1 VISEPRNTV
10 TTTAVETS
18 GPLFLPR
25 VPFNG
30 GCSSM
35 QPRLFVAVLFTVLV
49 AGVSCS
55 TRHVDK
61 PPRGIRVTMNH
72 SDTTTSHDSTSRAR
86 LHPPVASKRPVPLEM
101 HGQTR
106 TDDYYWLREREN
118 PEVISYLQDENA
130 YLEAMTAHTAGMRQT
145 LFDEI
150 VERIPQTDVEVPVR
164 LDDFFY
170 YRRYEE
176 GLEYPIYARRKYS
189 LDTQEEVLLDV
200 NELAEGHDYYSVAGV
215 NVSIEHD
222 ILAFASDSV
231 SRGIY
236 TLRFKDLKTGRIL
249 PERIEG
255 VTANSAW
262 AKDNRTIFYTKQH
275 PETLRWYQV
284 YRHVLGTDPSQDELV
299 YEEDDDTFNSY
310 VYRTKS
316 KDYIV
321 IGSSQTMTDEYRIV
335 DASRPMDS
343 FEVFVPRERGHEH
356 SINHAGNSFYIRTND
371 GARNFRLMKTADT
384 ATSRENWVEVI
395 PHRENVY
402 LGSFEVFRSTLVV
415 SERENALTNLRIIP
429 FEGDDDHYIRFE
441 EPAYLVWIGENPEY
455 DTETLRFNY
464 TSMTTPQSVYDYD
477 MATGERT
484 LMKRDEVGGG
494 FDPDDYATERV
505 WATARD
511 GRKVPVSIV
520 YNRHE
525 YRRDGGHPL
534 LLYAYGSYGL
544 SSEPTFNS
552 MRLSLLDRGFAWAIA
567 HIRGGQELGR
577 EWYEEGKL
585 FHKKNSFTD
594 FIDVAEFLIEND
606 YADPDRI
613 FAYGGS
619 AGGLLMG
626 AVVNMRPDLWR
637 GVVAAV
643 PFVDVVTTMLDA
655 DIPLTTSEY
664 DEWGNPNRKEDYDY
678 ILSYSPYD
686 QVEAKAYP
694 NMLVTTGLHDPQ
706 VQYWE
711 PAKWVAKLR
720 AMKTD
725 DNLLL
730 LETDMDSGH
739 GGTTGRFKRHHRTAM
754 VYAFLLDL
762 AGE

>member
-1 VISEPRNTV
+1 MKLHFSAAVVLSALV
-10 TTTAVETS
+10 TAVACTTA
-18 GPLFLPR
+18 R
-25 VPFNG
+25 D
-30 GCSSM
+30 
-35 QPRLFVAVLFTVLV
+35 
-49 AGVSCS
+49 
-55 TRHVDK
+55 DK
-61 PPRGIRVTMNH
+61 PTRGIRVTMNPIE
-72 SDTTTSHDSTSRAR
+72 TTVSEQMTDRASTP
-86 LHPPVASKRPVPLEM
+86 PPVAAKRPTPLEM

-106 TDDYYWLREREN
+106 VDDYYWLRDRDN
-118 PEVISYLQDENA
+118 PEVIA
-130 YLEAMTAHTAGMRQT
+130 YLEAENAYRETMTAHTARLQQT
-145 LFDEI
+145 LFEEI

-164 LDDFFY
+164 IDDFYY

-176 GLEYPIYARRKYS
+176 ELEYPIYARRKGS
-189 LDTQEEVLLDV
+189 LDAPEEILLDV

-231 SRGIY
+231 GRRIY
-236 TLRFKDLKTGRIL
+236 TLRFKDLRTGEMLPGRI
-249 PERIEG
+249 EN

-275 PETLRWYQV
+275 PETLRWYRI
-284 YRHVLGTDPSQDELV
+284 YRHVVGTDPSEDEMV
-299 YEEDDDTFNSY
+299 YEEADETFSSY

-321 IGSSQTMTDEYRIV
+321 IGSSQTIADEYRII
-335 DASRPMDS
+335 DASRPTGTPR
-343 FEVFVPRERGHEH
+343 VFTPRERGHEH
-356 SINHAGNSFYIRTND
+356 SINHAGDTFYIRTND
-371 GARNFRLMKTADT
+371 GARNFRLMKTPES
-384 ATSRENWVEVI
+384 ATSRDNWVEVI

-402 LGSFEVFRSTLVV
+402 LGGFEVFRTLLVV
-415 SERENALTNLRIIP
+415 SERENALTQLRIIP
-429 FEGDDDHYIRFE
+429 FSGEGEHYIRFD
-441 EPAYLVWIGENPEY
+441 EPAYYVSIGENPEY
-455 DTETLRFNY
+455 DTEVLRFEY
-464 TSMTTPQSVYDYD
+464 TSMTTPWSVYDYD
-477 MATGERT
+477 TSSGERT
-484 LMKRDEVGGG
+484 LMKREEVGGG
-494 FDPDDYATERV
+494 FNPADYATERV
-505 WATARD
+505 SAVARD
-511 GRKVPVSIV
+511 GRRIPVSIV

-534 LLYAYGSYGL
+534 LLYAYGSYGS

-552 MRLSLLDRGFAWAIA
+552 ARLSLLDRGFAWAVA
-567 HIRGGQELGR
+567 HVRGGQELGR

-585 FHKKNSFTD
+585 FHKKNTFTD
-594 FIDVAEFLIEND
+594 FIDVAEFLIEQD
-606 YADPDRI
+606 YADPDRL

-626 AVVNMRPDLWR
+626 AVANMRPELWR
-637 GVVAAV
+637 GIVAAV

-686 QVEAKAYP
+686 QVEGKAYP
-694 NMLVTTGLHDPQ
+694 SMLVTTGLHDSQ

-739 GGTTGRFKRHHRTAM
+739 GGTTGRFKRHHRTAR
-754 VYAFLLDL
+754 VWAFLLDL
-762 AGE
+762 AAEQGRD

>member
-1 VISEPRNTV
+1 MNT
-10 TTTAVETS
+10 
-18 GPLFLPR
+18 
-25 VPFNG
+25 
-30 GCSSM
+30 
-35 QPRLFVAVLFTVLV
+35 RLLSTVLFCVIV
-49 AGVSCS
+49 ATVSCS
-55 TRHVDK
+55 TGRTDE
-61 PPRGIRVTMNH
+61 PSRGIRVTMNQ
-72 SDTTTSHDSTSRAR
+72 SHPTGTEDLTAPVTPD
-86 LHPPVASKRPVPLEM
+86 PPLAEKRPRRLET

-106 TDDYYWLREREN
+106 LDDYYWLREREN
-118 PEVISYLQDENA
+118 PEVIAYLQEENA
-130 YLEAMTAHTAGMRQT
+130 YFEAMTAHTDDLRQT
-145 LFDEI
+145 LFQEI
-150 VERIPQTDVEVPVR
+150 VARIPQTDVEVPVR

-176 GLEYPIYARRKYS
+176 GLEYPIYARRKGS
-189 LDTQEEVLLDV
+189 LDASEEIVLDV
-200 NELAEGHDYYSVAGV
+200 NELAEGHDYYSVTGV

-231 SRGIY
+231 GRRIY
-236 TLRFKDLKTGRIL
+236 TLRFKDLRTGEMLPGRI
-249 PERIEG
+249 EN

-275 PETLRWYQV
+275 PETLRWYRI
-284 YRHVLGTDPSQDELV
+284 YRHVVGTDPSEDEMV
-299 YEEDDDTFNSY
+299 YEEMDETFSSY

-321 IGSSQTMTDEYRIV
+321 IGSSQTMADEYRII
-335 DASRPMDS
+335 DAGRPTDAPR
-343 FEVFVPRERGHEH
+343 VFTPRERGHEH
-356 SINHAGNSFYIRTND
+356 SINHAGDTFYIRTND
-371 GARNFRLMKTADT
+371 GARNFRLMKTPES
-384 ATSRENWVEVI
+384 ATSRDNWVEVI

-402 LGSFEVFRSTLVV
+402 LGGFEVFRTLLVV
-415 SERENALTNLRIIP
+415 SERENALTQLRIIP
-429 FEGDDDHYIRFE
+429 FSGEGEHYIRFD
-441 EPAYLVWIGENPEY
+441 EPAYYVSIGENPEY
-455 DTETLRFNY
+455 DTEVLRFEY
-464 TSMTTPQSVYDYD
+464 TSMTTPWSVYDYD
-477 MATGERT
+477 TSSGERT
-484 LMKRDEVGGG
+484 LMKREEVGGG

-505 WATARD
+505 WAAARD
-511 GRKVPVSIV
+511 GRQIPVSIV

-534 LLYAYGSYGL
+534 LLYAYGSYGS

-552 MRLSLLDRGFAWAIA
+552 ARLSLLDRGFAWAIA
-567 HIRGGQELGR
+567 HVRGGQELGR

-585 FHKKNSFTD
+585 FHKKNTFTD
-594 FIDVAEFLIEND
+594 FIDVAEFLVANS
-606 YADPDRI
+606 YADPDRL

-626 AVVNMRPDLWR
+626 AVANMRPELWR
-637 GVVAAV
+637 GIVAAV

-655 DIPLTTSEY
+655 EIPLTTSEY
-664 DEWGNPNRKEDYDY
+664 DEWGNPNRREDYAY

-694 NMLVTTGLHDPQ
+694 NMLVTTGLHDSQ

-720 AMKTD
+720 SMKTD

-762 AGE
+762 AGERE

>member
-1 VISEPRNTV
+1 MNT
-10 TTTAVETS
+10 
-18 GPLFLPR
+18 
-25 VPFNG
+25 
-30 GCSSM
+30 
-35 QPRLFVAVLFTVLV
+35 RLVSIVLFTALV
-49 AGVSCS
+49 ATVSC
-55 TRHVDK
+55 TTGRTEE
-61 PPRGIRVTMNH
+61 PARGIRVTMDQ
-72 SDTTTSHDSTSRAR
+72 SQPTETEDFSAR
-86 LHPPVASKRPVPLEM
+86 VTPRPPVAAKRPTPLEM
-101 HGQTR
+101 HGDTR
-106 TDDYYWLREREN
+106 LDDYYWLRDREN
-118 PEVISYLQDENA
+118 PEVIEYLQEENA
-130 YLEAMTAHTAGMRQT
+130 YLEAMTAHHAELRQT
-145 LFDEI
+145 LFEEI

-164 LDDFFY
+164 LDDFYY

-176 GLEYPIYARRKYS
+176 GLEYPIYARRKGS
-189 LDTQEEVLLDV
+189 LDAPEEILLDV

-231 SRGIY
+231 GRRIY
-236 TLRFKDLKTGRIL
+236 TLRFKDLRTGAML
-249 PERIEG
+249 PGRIEG

-262 AKDNRTIFYTKQH
+262 AKDNRTIFYTRQH
-275 PETLRWYQV
+275 PETLRWYRI
-284 YRHVLGTDPSQDELV
+284 YRHVVGTDPSEDEMV
-299 YEEDDDTFNSY
+299 YEETDETFSSY

-321 IGSSQTMTDEYRIV
+321 IGSSQTMADEYRII
-335 DASRPMDS
+335 DAARPTDG
-343 FEVFVPRERGHEH
+343 PRIFTPRQRGHEH
-356 SINHAGNSFYIRTND
+356 SINHAGDTFYIRTND
-371 GARNFRLMKTADT
+371 GARNFRLMKTPET
-384 ATSRENWVEVI
+384 ATSRDHWVEVI
-395 PHRENVY
+395 PHREGVY
-402 LGSFEVFRSTLVV
+402 LGGFEVFRTLLVV
-415 SERENALTNLRIIP
+415 SERENALTQLRIMP
-429 FEGDDDHYIRFE
+429 FSGEGEHYIRFD
-441 EPAYLVWIGENPEY
+441 EPAYYVSIGENPEY
-455 DTETLRFNY
+455 DTDVLRFAY
-464 TSMTTPQSVYDYD
+464 TSMTTPWSVYDYD
-477 MATGERT
+477 TASGERT
-484 LMKRDEVGGG
+484 LMKREEVGGG
-494 FDPDDYATERV
+494 FDPADYATERV

-511 GRKVPVSIV
+511 GRQIPVSIV

-534 LLYAYGSYGL
+534 LIYAYGSYGS

-552 MRLSLLDRGFAWAIA
+552 TRLSLLDRGFAWAIA
-567 HIRGGQELGR
+567 HVRGGQELGR

-585 FHKKNSFTD
+585 FHKKNTFTD
-594 FIDVAEFLIEND
+594 FIDVAEFLVASS
-606 YADPDRI
+606 YADPERL

-626 AVVNMRPDLWR
+626 AVANMRPELWR
-637 GVVAAV
+637 GIVAAV

-655 DIPLTTSEY
+655 DIPLTTGEY

-694 NMLVTTGLHDPQ
+694 NMLVTTGLHDSQ

-720 AMKTD
+720 SMKTD

-739 GGTTGRFKRHHRTAM
+739 GGTTGRFKRHHRTAR

-762 AGE
+762 ARE